1 MKRMIRSKIIVI
13 IISFLIIMNSK
24 ILASTVTVDTNTV
37 RYTIVGLGGYYD
49 GYNNAVG
56 NYTLNNLNVSFTR
69 NWFPMKEWAPNSN
82 WRTYNAD
89 TSGSRVHNSFLLMQD
104 LKNRGIPIHISIWD
118 VANWLVDNPG
128 NSTNRHIPSS
138 NYPELI
144 EAIKAYLLRA
154 KTVYGVEP
162 VVFSFNEANAG
173 GAYLI
178 FSASEYADFI
188 RKAGAAFASAGLITK
203 FVAGEVT
210 SPAEYSY
217 ISNIL
222 SNLQTNG
229 GLNYVSYLSFHSW
242 GSIVFKW
249 EGPSWS
255 NFTEMANIASQY
267 NLPVMIGEL
276 GTDYDWIRSGP
287 LWPTWGW
294 AWDHAKLYQK
304 LFLYAKPAV
313 TLHWAFGGGGFNI
326 VNPKTLQPYPI
337 FYVVKHFLNN
347 ISPGSKVIPC
357 NSDDPDVW
365 VTGFINSSSN
375 VVTLEVLNVSTSSK
389 TVTFNGVPSSSL
401 SWFRTSSSERYASIQ
416 QLAPSGGSVTI
427 SVPAQSLNTLT
438 GNFVFVPA
446 PPVITTHSPNATV
459 VEGQTATFSVVATG
473 TTPLTYKWQK
483 NQVDISGATSSSYT
497 TQAVTLADSGSK
509 YRCVLT
515 NAYGNATSNEATL
528 TVNANLVN
536 PALNKATASSVESS
550 SYTADKAVDGNGTT
564 RWSSGFNDPQWISI
578 DLGSTYK
585 IASVILKWE
594 AAYGKNYTID
604 MSDDGANWTTVY
616 TKTNGTGGPET
627 LTVNGTGRYVRMYGT
642 ARGTI
647 YGYSLWEMEVYGT
660 ATE

>member
-1 MKRMIRSKIIVI
+1 
-13 IISFLIIMNSK
+13 MNSK
-24 ILASTVTVDTNTV
+24 ILASTVTVDPNTV
-37 RYTIVGLGGYYD
+37 RYTIVGLGGYY
-49 GYNNAVG
+49 GWYNTAEG
-56 NYTLNNLNVSFTR
+56 NYTLNNLNVSFAR
-69 NWFPMKEWAPNSN
+69 NWLPMDQWAPNSS
-82 WRTYNAD
+82 WRKFNAD
-89 TSGSRVHNSFLLMQD
+89 TSGSRVHDSFLLMQD
-104 LKNRGIPIHISIWD
+104 LKNRGIPIHISIWN

-128 NSTNRHIPSS
+128 NTTNRHIPSS
-138 NYPELI
+138 NYSDLI
-144 EAIKAYLLRA
+144 EALKAYLLRA

-173 GAYLI
+173 VAYLI
-178 FSASEYADFI
+178 FSASEYANFI
-188 RKAGAAFASAGLITK
+188 RQAGAAFASAGLVTK
-203 FVAGEVT
+203 FTAGEVT
-210 SPAEYSY
+210 NPSCFSY
-217 ISNIL
+217 INDIL
-222 SNLQTNG
+222 YDLQTNG
-229 GLNYVSYLSFHSW
+229 GLNYITYLSFHSW
-242 GSIVFKW
+242 GSIVFGW

-255 NFTEMANIASQY
+255 NFIEMATIASRY
-267 NLPVMIGEL
+267 NLPVMVGEL
-276 GTDYDWIRSGP
+276 GTDYDGNRSKP

-294 AWDHAKLYQK
+294 AWDHAQLYQAS
-304 LFLYAKPAV
+304 FLYAKAAV

-326 VNPKTLQPYPI
+326 VNPKTLRPYPI

-357 NSDDPDVW
+357 NSDDTDVW

-375 VVTLEVLNVSTSSK
+375 VFTLEMLNVSTSSK
-389 TVTFNGVPSSSL
+389 TVTFNGVPSTSL
-401 SWFRTSSSERYASIQ
+401 SWFRSSSSESYASIQ
-416 QLAPSGGSVTI
+416 DLAPSGGSVTI

-446 PPVITTHSPNATV
+446 PPVITTHSSNATV

-483 NQVDISGATSSSYT
+483 NQVDISMETSSSYT
-497 TQAVTLADSGSK
+497 TQAVILADSGSK

-515 NAYGNATSNEATL
+515 NAYGNATSNEGTL

-536 PALNKATASSVESS
+536 LALNKATASSVESS

-585 IASVILKWE
+585 ITSVILKWE
-594 AAYGKNYTID
+594 AAYGKSYTID
-604 MSDDGANWTTVY
+604 VSDDGANWTTVC
-616 TKTNGTGGPET
+616 TKTNGTGGTET